1 MMLIAATAR
10 RSLVAP
16 SPCKGEGWDGGAV
29 LASRSCP
36 MCPRLRDSS
45 HILVNSSW
53 ILAGCGPAAGHF
65 SCLAK
70 KSNQKKA
77 TPATLPFG
85 VEQGMRTALLS
96 ACGTVCAC
104 KRKLLLPKKGS
115 SKREAHKLAL
125 RAQTY
130 ALLIRFDDPFFWG
143 GAEPSVTGENATA
156 KGKTLNPRTK
166 SKSVKPLSEVPRY
179 KSGST

>member
-1 MMLIAATAR
+1 MVTAATAR

-16 SPCKGEGWDGGAV
+16 SPWKGEGWDGGGV
-29 LASRSCP
+29 LASGQRS
-36 MCPRLRDSS
+36 MYPRLQRSS
-45 HILVNSSW
+45 HISVISSW
-53 ILAGCGPAAGHF
+53 IQAGCGPAAGHF

-85 VEQGMRTALLS
+85 VEQGIRTALLS

-156 KGKTLNPRTK
+156 KGKTLNPRAK
-166 SKSVKPLSEVPRY
+166 SKSAKPLSEVRRHE
-179 KSGST
+179 SGST